1 MLVRFCLYGFLK
13 NQRYYEPFL
22 VLAFLEKGLSFFD
35 VGLLFAFREVA
46 INLFELPSG
55 AVADVYGRRRS
66 MVFSFASYLVAFAVF
81 ASSSSVWTLYAAM
94 FCYALGETFRSGTHK
109 AMILDWL
116 VLEGRSHEK
125 TRVYG
130 TTRSW
135 SQFGSATS
143 VLIAAAIVIL
153 EGSYARVFWYSMV
166 PYAFGLINFFGYSA
180 ALDGRKRERA
190 SLPELRRHLTRALR
204 KCVSRPPLRRLLI
217 ESTLQKGT
225 YKTVKDYLQPLLQQ
239 TALSLPF
246 LIKLEHAARTAVLVG
261 VVYFGLYLLSAFSSR
276 EAHRLRAAAGG
287 GDRASRGIW
296 IVSAAVYLILIAAL
310 AAGLHALAI
319 ALFVLLAV
327 LQNLWLPIY
336 LGRIDDA
343 SERDLGATVL
353 SVDAQ
358 SKSVYVMLLAPILGW
373 AVDHVGLW
381 PVGTAGL
388 AAAGVVLGLRSV
400 PRSGPSDLGTGYD

>member
-55 AVADVYGRRRS
+55 AAADLYGRRSS
-66 MVFSFASYLVAFAVF
+66 MIFSFTCYLVAFAVF
-81 ASSSSVWTLYAAM
+81 ASSSAIWTLYAAM
-94 FCYALGETFRSGTHK
+94 FCFALGEAFRSGTHK

-116 VLEGRSHEK
+116 VLEGRPHEK

-135 SQFGSATS
+135 SQIGSAAS
-143 VLIAAAIVIL
+143 VLIAAVIVIL
-153 EGSYARVFWYSMV
+153 EGSYTRVFWYSMV
-166 PYAFGLINFFGYSA
+166 PYALGLINFFGYPV
-180 ALDGRKRERA
+180 ALDGRQRDRA
-190 SLPELRRHLTRALR
+190 SWREIGRHLARALR
-204 KCVSRPPLRRLLI
+204 QCVSRPPLRRLLI

-239 TALSLPF
+239 TALLLPF
-246 LIKLEHAARTAVLVG
+246 LVELENAARTAVLVG
-261 VVYFGLYLLSAFSSR
+261 VVYFGLYLLSALSSS

-287 GDRASRGIW
+287 GERASRAIW
-296 IVSAAVYLILIAAL
+296 IVSAAAYVALIAAL
-310 AAGLHALAI
+310 AAGVNALAI
-319 ALFVLLAV
+319 GLFVLLAV

-336 LGRIDDA
+336 LERIDDA
-343 SERDLGATVL
+343 SDSDLGATVL

-358 SKSVYVMLLAPILGW
+358 SKSVYVMLLAPLLGW
-373 AVDHVGLW
+373 AVDRAGLW

-388 AAAGVVLGLRSV
+388 VAAGVVLSFRARSE
-400 PRSGPSDLGTGYD
+400 SGR